1 MKVLFAKQQLDLVG
15 PRQSFAYADD
25 HELEIL
31 RGFQGKVSLW
41 EMLCALKADFL
52 ITPTL
57 VQAPWLA
64 TLLAQPGYKDTMQ
77 KTTPQVINPNEFDFG
92 AYDVVITHDSFL
104 GLQID
109 ALKAKFPKT
118 VFAYL
123 LAEHSSWQMHRI
135 GYKYDL
141 YLDHTLESV
150 DDVVRLPQA
159 VNFLFPRIPNKV
171 RELFQQ
177 DKTSAFLDYRTLGY
191 FIGKGSN
198 NFLLTEDK
206 VNKFYDKL
214 KLNIPIERISNVSM
228 KPFMFDQVPNND
240 SIEYYSKLCRTKYFF
255 TVANRVG
262 QAAFDAASAN
272 CIVFGNS
279 KSKLHKLLC
288 HPFTLMEEEIKIE
301 HIKDAINTL
310 ENDQKL
316 CMEILDHQNEYLYKT
331 CVEHPINVFKKAL
344 ELK

>member
-123 LAEHSSWQMHRI
+123 SAEHTSYDVHYY
-135 GYKYDL
+135 GVYYDL

-214 KLNIPIERISNVSM
+214 KLNIPVERISNVSM

-255 TVANRVG
+255 TIANRVG

-288 HPFTLMEEEIKIE
+288 HPFTLMEEKIKIE